1 MNAMINVYP
10 IRKKMSDLPN
20 EDLHGTRRMSR
31 MRDLHLA
38 LAGIIRTVATVRD
51 LETMLHEA
59 CRILVEDGH
68 FHLAWVCLADDRAT
82 TIRPVASRGCDL
94 HTLDKLAAMRHAHLA
109 DDHGPI
115 AAAMRTNQPVI
126 CNDFGE
132 VRQMHAWRDLVVTNG
147 FHSIACFPLQGS
159 GGTSGTLNLYA
170 EEKQFFDSAAIS
182 IVEQITN
189 EISIALH
196 NIEHEVRPVQIG
208 SSAAEWKEHA
218 LRYRQLVDL
227 SPEPIVV
234 CHDRQFTLANQAA
247 VRMFGVRTASELI
260 GKSVHEFIRV
270 DHRRAFDLHQSAL
283 QTDSNE
289 VPFHEQIW
297 LRADGSEFHAEVAAT
312 RLHFDGMPSTQLVVR
327 DISARKRTE
336 RIQSGQN
343 RILSM
348 IAQGTDLSRILH
360 DLAMFMEN
368 LAGRGFCSIML
379 LDTDTNCL
387 CDGASPHLPAD
398 YVRAIGTVP
407 VDNSNGSCGAA
418 VLRAEPVIVA
428 DIAHD
433 PLWKKLRD
441 IALEQ
446 GLAACSSW
454 PILARDRAVLGTV
467 SLYFS
472 DIAHPKPQD
481 IELFEICAE
490 LAAVA
495 IESRQSSERIQRLA
509 HYDGLTSLPNRFLF
523 NEFLDQALRKA
534 ERHDRQ
540 FAVLF
545 LDLDRFKEINDAYGH
560 DAGDAALKE
569 IAHRLR
575 SSLRQSDKIAR
586 MGGDEFYVLIE
597 DLHDGSDAADIAGK
611 LLEEALRPIRFNEC
625 ECSLSASIGIA
636 VYPQDGAT
644 KEVLLRHADH
654 AMYEVKQEG
663 KNGYR
668 FFSKG
673 RLGIW
678 HPNSHPD
685 SAFSTRPQ

>member
-1 MNAMINVYP
+1 MSATINIYP
-10 IRKKMSDLPN
+10 IRKKMNDLSN
-20 EDLHGTRRMSR
+20 EDLHGMRRMSR

-38 LAGIIRTVATVRD
+38 LAGIIRTVAGARN

-59 CRILVEDGH
+59 CRILVEDGP
-68 FHLAWVCLADDRAT
+68 FHLAWVGLADDRAT
-82 TIRPVASRGCDL
+82 SIRPVASRGCDL
-94 HTLDKLAAMRHAHLA
+94 HALDELAATRNAHLS

-126 CNDFGE
+126 CNDLGE
-132 VRQMHAWRDLVVTNG
+132 TGHMEAWRNLAVTSG
-147 FHSIACFPLQGS
+147 IHSIACFPLQGS
-159 GGTSGTLNLYA
+159 GQSGGTLNLYA
-170 EEKQFFDSAAIS
+170 EERQFFDSAAIS
-182 IVEQITN
+182 IIEQITN

-196 NIEHEVRPVQIG
+196 HLEREVRPARIG

-234 CHDRQFTLANQAA
+234 CRDRQFTLANQAA
-247 VRMFGVRTASELI
+247 VRMFGVRAASELI
-260 GKSVHEFIRV
+260 GKAVHEFIRA

-283 QTDSNE
+283 RSDSNE

-312 RLHFDGMPSTQLVVR
+312 RLHFDGAPSTQLVVR

-336 RIQSGQN
+336 RIQNGQN

-348 IAQGTDLSRILH
+348 IAQGADLARILQ
-360 DLAMFMEN
+360 DIALFMES
-368 LAGRGFCSIML
+368 LASRGFCSIML
-379 LDTDTNCL
+379 LDADANRL
-387 CDGASPHLPAD
+387 CDGASPHLPAE
-398 YVRAIGTVP
+398 YVRAVGSVP
-407 VDNSNGSCGAA
+407 LDNSSGSCGTAA
-418 VLRAEPVIVA
+418 LRAEPVIVA

-454 PILARDRAVLGTV
+454 PILSRDRSVLGTV

-472 DIAHPKPQD
+472 AIAHPTPQD
-481 IELFEICAE
+481 IELFAICAE

-495 IESRQSSERIQRLA
+495 IESRQSSERIHRLA

-523 NEFLDQALRKA
+523 NEFLEQALRKA

-560 DAGDAALKE
+560 DAGDAVLQE

-597 DLHDGSDAADIAGK
+597 DLHDGADAADIAGK
-611 LLEEALRPIRFNEC
+611 LLEEALRPIRFNGC

-636 VYPQDGAT
+636 IYPQDGAT
-644 KEVLLRHADH
+644 KDVLLRHADH

-668 FFSKG
+668 FFSQARPSVWCPK
-673 RLGIW
+673 
-678 HPNSHPD
+678 SHPGA
-685 SAFSTRPQ
+685 AFPARPQ

>member
-1 MNAMINVYP
+1 
-10 IRKKMSDLPN
+10 
-20 EDLHGTRRMSR
+20 
-31 MRDLHLA
+31 
-38 LAGIIRTVATVRD
+38 
-51 LETMLHEA
+51 
-59 CRILVEDGH
+59 
-68 FHLAWVCLADDRAT
+68 
-82 TIRPVASRGCDL
+82 
-94 HTLDKLAAMRHAHLA
+94 
-109 DDHGPI
+109 
-115 AAAMRTNQPVI
+115 
-126 CNDFGE
+126 
-132 VRQMHAWRDLVVTNG
+132 
-147 FHSIACFPLQGS
+147 
-159 GGTSGTLNLYA
+159 
-170 EEKQFFDSAAIS
+170 
-182 IVEQITN
+182 
-189 EISIALH
+189 
-196 NIEHEVRPVQIG
+196 
-208 SSAAEWKEHA
+208 
-218 LRYRQLVDL
+218 
-227 SPEPIVV
+227 
-234 CHDRQFTLANQAA
+234 
-247 VRMFGVRTASELI
+247 
-260 GKSVHEFIRV
+260 
-270 DHRRAFDLHQSAL
+270 
-283 QTDSNE
+283 
-289 VPFHEQIW
+289 
-297 LRADGSEFHAEVAAT
+297 
-312 RLHFDGMPSTQLVVR
+312 
-327 DISARKRTE
+327 
-336 RIQSGQN
+336 
-343 RILSM
+343 
-348 IAQGTDLSRILH
+348 
-360 DLAMFMEN
+360 
-368 LAGRGFCSIML
+368 
-379 LDTDTNCL
+379 
-387 CDGASPHLPAD
+387 
-398 YVRAIGTVP
+398 
-407 VDNSNGSCGAA
+407 
-418 VLRAEPVIVA
+418 
-428 DIAHD
+428 
-433 PLWKKLRD
+433 
-441 IALEQ
+441 
-446 GLAACSSW
+446 
-454 PILARDRAVLGTV
+454 
-467 SLYFS
+467 LYFS

>member
-10 IRKKMSDLPN
+10 IRKTMSDLPH
-20 EDLHGTRRMSR
+20 EELHGTRKIRR
-31 MRDLHLA
+31 LRELHLA
-38 LAGIIRTVATVRD
+38 LAGIIRTAAGARD
-51 LETMLHEA
+51 LETLLHEA
-59 CRILVEDGH
+59 CRILVEDGR
-68 FHLAWVCLADDRAT
+68 FRLAWAGLADDRT
-82 TIRPVASRGCDL
+82 TSMRPVASCGCDP
-94 HTLDKLAAMRHAHLA
+94 HALDEIMAARNTHFA

-115 AAAMRTNQPVI
+115 AAAMRTNQPAI
-126 CNDFGE
+126 CNDLGE
-132 VRQMHAWRDLVVTNG
+132 VRQAAAWRDLAVTSG
-147 FHSIACFPLQGS
+147 FQSIACFPFQSS
-159 GGTSGTLNLYA
+159 GRVGGTLNLYA
-170 EEKQFFDSAAIS
+170 GERQFFDSATIS
-182 IVEQITN
+182 VIEQITN
-189 EISIALH
+189 EISAALH
-196 NIEHEVRPVQIG
+196 NLELEGHHARIG

-218 LRYRQLVDL
+218 LHYRQLVDL
-227 SPEPIVV
+227 APEPIVV
-234 CHDRQFTLANQAA
+234 CRDRHFTLVNQAA
-247 VRMFGVRTASELI
+247 VRMFGARAASELI
-260 GKSVHEFIRV
+260 GKAVHEFIRA
-270 DHRRAFDLHQSAL
+270 DHHHAFDLHQSAL
-283 QTDSNE
+283 LSDSND
-289 VPFHEQIW
+289 VPFHEQVW
-297 LRADGSEFHAEVAAT
+297 LRADGSEFHAEIAAT
-312 RLHFDGMPSTQLVVR
+312 RLHFDGAPSTQLVVR

-336 RIQSGQN
+336 RLQNGQN

-348 IAQGTDLSRILH
+348 IAQGAELERILQ
-360 DLAMFMEN
+360 DIALFMEN

-379 LDTDTNCL
+379 LDADANRL

-398 YVRAIGTVP
+398 YVRAVGSVP
-407 VDNSNGSCGAA
+407 IDNSSGSCGTAA
-418 VLRAEPVIVA
+418 LRGEPVIVA

-446 GLAACSSW
+446 GLCACSSW
-454 PILARDRAVLGTV
+454 PILGKDRSVLGTV

-472 DIAHPKPQD
+472 DIAHPTRQE
-481 IELFEICAE
+481 IELFGICAE

-523 NEFLDQALRKA
+523 TEFLDQALRKA

-545 LDLDRFKEINDAYGH
+545 LDLDRFKEINDSYGH
-560 DAGDAALKE
+560 DAGDAVLKE
-569 IAHRLR
+569 IAYRLR

-597 DLHDGSDAADIAGK
+597 DLQHASDAADIAGK
-611 LLEEALRPIRFNEC
+611 LLEEALRPIRFGDC

-654 AMYEVKQEG
+654 AMYEAKQDG

-668 FFSKG
+668 FFSQG
-673 RLGIW
+673 RPGVWLSNNHSGAIFPSR
-678 HPNSHPD
+678 H
-685 SAFSTRPQ
+685 